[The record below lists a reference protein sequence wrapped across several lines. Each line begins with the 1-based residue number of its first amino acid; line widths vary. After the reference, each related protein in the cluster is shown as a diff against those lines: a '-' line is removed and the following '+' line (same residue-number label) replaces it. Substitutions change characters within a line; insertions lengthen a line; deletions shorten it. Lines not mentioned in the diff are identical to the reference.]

1 MPRGINL
8 ASRHFFKTGQ
18 RATRHPD
25 VGGVGAS
32 RVRRSGKP
40 KRGTFM
46 HTVHAILDVQL
57 GLEPF
62 YRFNY
67 VPNLDD
73 TPGGES
79 RQGGQEVVL
88 GKNALDVS
96 VHMV

>member
-1 MPRGINL
+1 
-8 ASRHFFKTGQ
+8 
-18 RATRHPD
+18 
-25 VGGVGAS
+25 
-32 RVRRSGKP
+32 
-40 KRGTFM
+40 M